1 MPGTI
6 KSSIGFGTLLLDGIG
21 DTIRVSL
28 SDDPVKEVKVGNE
41 ILKSLGLR
49 NRGVKI
55 ISCPSCARQGFQV
68 IDTVKI
74 LEKKL
79 SHIKTPVTLS
89 IIGCVVNGPG
99 EAAYTDIGITG
110 GGKGNNMLY
119 LSGLQTEKVPTENI
133 IEKVVEEVQKKVSE
147 LEKNKM
153 IPRKTIEDLIDKHS
167 LLEKDLSSGNIDK
180 KIFAE
185 KSKEYSDLNEIIHD
199 TKKYLSFEK
208 DKKELEKII
217 DDISS
222 DEELKKMAK
231 LELEELNE
239 ENKKNEK
246 KLKLFLLP
254 KDEAD
259 KKNAIIEIRAG
270 TGGLEA
276 SLFAA
281 DLFRMYEKVSNKKKW
296 SLELISISRS
306 EAGGLKEVIASI
318 KGTNIYSTLKYESGV
333 HRVQRVPDTETQ
345 GRVHTSAA
353 TVAVLPEAEEVDL
366 KINESDLR
374 IDVFRA
380 GGPGGQSVN
389 TTDSAVRITH
399 IPTGLSVSQ
408 QDEKS
413 QHKNK
418 AKGMKILRS
427 RLYELERSRIDLER
441 SKDRKSKIGT
451 GDRSERIRTYNF
463 PQGRVTDHRI
473 NLTLHKLD
481 EFLEGEVFDE
491 MIETLTL
498 QAQEE
503 SLSNL

>member
-1 MPGTI
+1 MIP
-6 KSSIGFGTLLLDGIG
+6 
-21 DTIRVSL
+21 
-28 SDDPVKEVKVGNE
+28 
-41 ILKSLGLR
+41 
-49 NRGVKI
+49 
-55 ISCPSCARQGFQV
+55 Q
-68 IDTVKI
+68 
-74 LEKKL
+74 
-79 SHIKTPVTLS
+79 KT
-89 IIGCVVNGPG
+89 
-99 EAAYTDIGITG
+99 
-110 GGKGNNMLY
+110 
-119 LSGLQTEKVPTENI
+119 
-133 IEKVVEEVQKKVSE
+133 VEE
-147 LEKNKM
+147 
-153 IPRKTIEDLIDKHS
+153 LIKKHS
-167 LLEKDLSSGNIDK
+167 SLEKDLSLGNIEK
-180 KIFAE
+180 NIFAE
-185 KSKEYSDLNEIIHD
+185 KSKEYSDLNEIIENA
-199 TKKYLSFEK
+199 KKYISFEK
-208 DKKELEKII
+208 DKN
-217 DDISS
+217 
-222 DEELKKMAK
+222 ELKKILEDKKTDNELIKMA
-231 LELEELNE
+231 ENELNDLKLQHE
-239 ENKKNEK
+239 KNEK

-281 DLFRMYEKVSNKKKW
+281 DLFKMYEKVSNKKKW
-296 SLELISISRS
+296 SLELISISS
-306 EAGGLKEVIASI
+306 SDAGGLKEVIASI
-318 KGTNIYSTLKYESGV
+318 KGKNIYSTLKYESGV

-366 KINESDLR
+366 KINDSDLR

-418 AKGMKILRS
+418 AKGMKILRA
-427 RLYELERSRIDLER
+427 RLYELERSRIDQER
-441 SKDRKSKIGT
+441 SSDRKSKIGT

-481 EFLEGEVFDE
+481 EFLEGEIFDE
-491 MIETLTL
+491 MIESLTL